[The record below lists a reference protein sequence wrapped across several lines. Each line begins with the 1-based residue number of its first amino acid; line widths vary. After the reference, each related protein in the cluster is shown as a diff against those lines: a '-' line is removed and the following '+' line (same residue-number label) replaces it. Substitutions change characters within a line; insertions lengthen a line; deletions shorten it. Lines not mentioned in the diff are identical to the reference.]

1 MRRWTWWVM
10 LGGAACENGDRFGP
24 HGGFGDD
31 DVGSVTLAT
40 AGGEVGGS
48 DFDERPVD
56 RSGTAPPPITGGT
69 MIVLEDGDT
78 VVASDPDRDLVHVAR
93 ISDLKSV
100 ATIALEPG
108 DEPGRLVADD
118 GGLVHVALRR
128 GAAIVSISTSDWT
141 VASRTSTCANPRGVA
156 FDDDRGLVLVA
167 CAGGE
172 LVAHTPGG
180 AITERNLVAPD
191 LRDVIVHEGAVQVS
205 RFRSAEVLAVDEHG
219 DVLSAA
225 VPTSMSGTRQASV
238 AWRTQPT
245 PDGGWMMIHQSAI
258 TEPIDLEPPS
268 GESSYGGPSG
278 GPTSDGCDGPVA
290 AVLSIGRPDGTI
302 ASSEALTFTTLAVD
316 AAMSPDGRRIAIAVA
331 GQHDDE
337 SPTMRRQR
345 GLVLVNTAMLS
356 EAPDLDCHDPDDL
369 PLPGHVVAVKYASD
383 DVVIAQS
390 REPAELYVVD
400 VADRSFER
408 IQLEG
413 ESVQDTG
420 HDLFH
425 QDAGVGL
432 ACASCHPEGGDDG
445 RVWLFDPGT
454 HERRT
459 QSLRAAIAGTE
470 PFHWVG
476 DLDDFPMLAG
486 EVHTH
491 RMGAAFQSEERTSAF
506 ADYVFAIP
514 PPNPERAPDDALVVR
529 GAEVFVAAG
538 CDSCHSDAQLTA
550 GKTAEIRGKHL
561 QVPPLRGIA
570 LRPPYMHDGRSEDLE
585 AAVLDMIAT
594 TAADTTLTPD
604 DLVAMLA
611 YLESL

>member
-1 MRRWTWWVM
+1 MRRWMWLVM
-10 LGGAACENGDRFGP
+10 LGGVGCENGDRFRPP
-24 HGGFGDD
+24 HADGDGGFAT
-31 DVGSVTLAT
+31 SAT
-40 AGGEVGGS
+40 AGGEVGGGG
-48 DFDERPVD
+48 FDERPVD

-69 MIVLEDGDT
+69 MIVLDDGNT
-78 VVASDPDRDLVHVAR
+78 VVASDPDRDVVHVAT
-93 ISDLKSV
+93 ISDMRSV
-100 ATIALEPG
+100 ATIELEPG

-141 VASRTSTCANPRGVA
+141 IAARTSTCANPRGVA

-180 AITERNLVAPD
+180 AIAERNLVAPD
-191 LRDVIVHEGAVQVS
+191 LRDVIVHDGAVQVS

-219 DVLSAA
+219 DVLSTA
-225 VPTSMSGTRQASV
+225 VPRTMSGSREAGV
-238 AWRTQPT
+238 AWHTQPT

-278 GPTSDGCDGPVA
+278 GGPTSDGCDGPVA
-290 AVLSIGRPDGTI
+290 AVVSMQRPDGTI
-302 ASSEALTFTTLAVD
+302 ASSEGLTFSTLAVD
-316 AAMSPDGRRIAIAVA
+316 AALSPDGRRIAIAVA

-356 EAPDLDCHDPDDL
+356 ELPDSDCHDPEDL

-390 REPAELYVVD
+390 REPAELYVVN

-408 IQLEG
+408 IELEG
-413 ESVQDTG
+413 ASVQDTG

-445 RVWLFDPGT
+445 RVWVFDP
-454 HERRT
+454 HAIERRT
-459 QSLRAAIAGTE
+459 QSLRASIAGTE

-476 DLDDFPMLAG
+476 DLDDFAMLAG

-491 RMGAAFQSEERTSAF
+491 RMGAAFQSEERTAAF

-514 PPNPERAPDDALVVR
+514 TTNPERSPEDPLVVR
-529 GAEVFVAAG
+529 GAEVFVAAN
-538 CDSCHSDAQLTA
+538 CDSCHSDVQLAA
-550 GKTAEIRGKHL
+550 GKTAEIRGKDL

-570 LRPPYMHDGRSEDLE
+570 LRPPYMHDGRSADLE
-585 AAVLDMIAT
+585 EAVLDMIAT
-594 TAADTTLTPD
+594 TAPDTTLTPD

>member
-1 MRRWTWWVM
+1 MMRRWGCLVV
-10 LGGAACENGDRFGP
+10 LGGVACGSGGRF
-24 HGGFGDD
+24 HDEDFGDAS
-31 DVGSVTLAT
+31 VGFAT
-40 AGGEVGGS
+40 SPDGEGGS
-48 DFDERPVD
+48 GFDDRPVD
-56 RSGTAPPPITGGT
+56 RSGKAPPPISGGT
-69 MIVLEDGDT
+69 MIVLDDGNT
-78 VVASDPDRDLVHVAR
+78 VVASDPDRDVVHVATL
-93 ISDLKSV
+93 SDLRSI
-100 ATIALEPG
+100 ATIELEPG

-118 GGLVHVALRR
+118 EGLVHVALRR
-128 GAAIVSISTSDWT
+128 GAALVSISTSDWT
-141 VASRTSTCANPRGVA
+141 IAARTSTCANPRGVA

-172 LVAHTPGG
+172 LVAHAPGG
-180 AITERNLVAPD
+180 AIAERNLVAPD

-205 RFRSAEVLAVDEHG
+205 RFRTAEVLAVDEHG
-219 DVLSAA
+219 DVLSAV
-225 VPTSMSGTRQASV
+225 VPTSMSRAREAGV
-238 AWRTQPT
+238 AWHTSPT
-245 PDGGWMMIHQSAI
+245 PDGGWMMIHQSAAM
-258 TEPIDLEPPS
+258 EPIDLEPPS
-268 GESSYGGPSG
+268 GGSSYGGPSG
-278 GPTSDGCDGPVA
+278 GGPSSDGCDGPVA
-290 AVLSIGRPDGTI
+290 AVLSIGAPDGTI
-302 ASSEALTFTTLAVD
+302 KSTEALTFTTLAVD

-345 GLVLVNTAMLS
+345 GLVLVNTAMLA
-356 EAPDLDCHDPDDL
+356 EAPDADCHDPEDL
-369 PLPGHVVAVKYASD
+369 PLPGHVIAVKYASD
-383 DVVIAQS
+383 GVVVAQS

-400 VADRSFER
+400 VDARTFER
-408 IQLEG
+408 IELQG

-454 HERRT
+454 AKRRT
-459 QSLRAAIAGTE
+459 QSLRAAIADTE
-470 PFHWVG
+470 PFHWEG
-476 DLDDFPMLAG
+476 DLDDFAMLAG

-491 RMGAAFQSEERTSAF
+491 RMGAALQSDERTGAF

-514 PPNPERAPDDALVVR
+514 PTNPERSAEDALVVR

-538 CDSCHSDAQLTA
+538 CDSCHSDYELSA
-550 GKTAEIRGKHL
+550 GKTAEIRGEKL

-570 LRPPYMHDGRSEDLE
+570 LRPPYMHDGRSADLE
-585 AAVLDMIAT
+585 EAVLDMIAT
-594 TAADTTLTPD
+594 TAPDTALTPD